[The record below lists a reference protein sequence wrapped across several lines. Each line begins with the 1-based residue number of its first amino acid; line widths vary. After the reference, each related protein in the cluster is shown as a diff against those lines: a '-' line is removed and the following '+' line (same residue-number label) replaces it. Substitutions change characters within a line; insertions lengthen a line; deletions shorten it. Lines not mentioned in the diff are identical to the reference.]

1 MTTGIDGVTLQ
12 ALQVAESDEP
22 WAEGGRTR
30 VRPGLF
36 DHITTGTS
44 R

>member
-22 WAEGGRTR
+22 WAEGVRTHI
-30 VRPGLF
+30 RPGLF
-36 DHITTGTS
+36 DHFTTGTS